1 MSHAIQ
7 MEVEV
12 PDDLARCQ
20 LPPGVQ
26 HRLHELLNKQENGA
40 PLTDEERSEA
50 EGLVDLADLLSL
62 MRLRAQRL
70 SSGV

>member
-1 MSHAIQ
+1 MQAIH

-12 PDDLARCQ
+12 PDELARCQ

-26 HRLHELLNKQENGA
+26 HRLHELLNRQESGVA
-40 PLTDEERSEA
+40 LTDAERSEA

-62 MRLRAQRL
+62 MRLRGQRL
-70 SSGV
+70 SGGM

>member
-1 MSHAIQ
+1 MPAIH

-12 PDDLARCQ
+12 PGELARCQ

-26 HRLHELLNKQENGA
+26 HRLHELLNKQETGVA
-40 PLTDEERSEA
+40 LTADERSEA

-62 MRLRAQRL
+62 MRLRGQRL
-70 SSGV
+70 SGGA